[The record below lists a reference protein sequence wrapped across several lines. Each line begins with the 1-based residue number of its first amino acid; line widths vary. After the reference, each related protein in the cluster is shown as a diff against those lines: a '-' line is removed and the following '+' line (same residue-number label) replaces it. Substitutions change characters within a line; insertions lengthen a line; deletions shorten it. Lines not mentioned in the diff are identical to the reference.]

1 MTLAEKGK
9 LVPGRAIEAD
19 TRQNEDIWLKVN
31 SNEGSPEPYGRK
43 GIFGIFK
50 VESYINETKV
60 DVLQLELT
68 YCMGSVWNGK

>member
-9 LVPGRAIEAD
+9 LVLGGEIEAD
-19 TRQNEDIWLKVN
+19 NRQNEDIWLKVN
-31 SNEGSPEPYGRK
+31 SNEGTPESYASK
-43 GIFGIFK
+43 GISGIFK

-68 YCMGSVWNGK
+68 YCVGSVWNGK